1 LWRNDIAVAREIVQL
16 AGAHPRLEVPAH
28 SDLSCFCLRYR
39 PRADEPDAF
48 NRRLL
53 EAILRDGRMI
63 LTGTMIDRRFTLRG
77 CVTNF
82 RSTLEDARVCIE
94 TILEL
99 AEALDRVN
107 DAAAARDVR
116 RG

>member
-1 LWRNDIAVAREIVQL
+1 
-16 AGAHPRLEVPAH
+16 
-28 SDLSCFCLRYR
+28 LRYK
-39 PRADEPDAF
+39 PRAEEPDAF

-53 EAILRDGRMI
+53 EAVLRDGRMI
-63 LTGTMIDRRFTLRG
+63 LAGTMIDRKFTLRG
-77 CVTNF
+77 CVANF
-82 RSTLEDARVCIE
+82 RSTLEDARTCIE